1 MVLTLGLSSGVW
13 GAILW
18 PRKERSPTL
27 HAVQGVAYN
36 YQPNGIRP
44 GKAFTIYKPFPFGNF
59 ALSGPDKARRYL
71 FVIKCDLRKEAVD
84 FEAVADI

>member
-1 MVLTLGLSSGVW
+1 MKRLGVW

-18 PRKERSPTL
+18 PFKEWSLTTTQLKDWRTN
-27 HAVQGVAYN
+27 HH
-36 YQPNGIRP
+36 PNGIRP
-44 GKAFTIYKPFPFGNF
+44 GKAFTIYKPFPFGSF